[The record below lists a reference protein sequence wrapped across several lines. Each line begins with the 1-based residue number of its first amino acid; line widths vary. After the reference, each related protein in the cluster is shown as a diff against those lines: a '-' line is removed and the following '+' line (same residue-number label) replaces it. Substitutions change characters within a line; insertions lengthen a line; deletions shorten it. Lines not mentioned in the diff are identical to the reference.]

1 MIYLDNNSTTK
12 VDKRV
17 LEAMEPYFTDIYGNS
32 ENLYYEIAEKA
43 KKAVKSSEKIII
55 QSLNCND
62 YNVIFTSGATEGNN
76 HILKGASGYNQNKN
90 HIITT
95 NVEHSSVYNTCK
107 YLETIGF
114 KVTYLD
120 VNSECQID
128 LNKLKEAINEQTIL
142 ISIMWVN
149 NEVGSIFPISEIS
162 KICKENGI
170 LFHSDSTQALG
181 KIKIDL
187 IKDGPDFL
195 TFSGH
200 KIYGPK
206 GIGFTLI
213 KKQLSSENNKLIPLI
228 HGGNQQNGNR
238 SGTLPVPL
246 IVGLAKAVEIVTNE
260 LERNNRNLIM
270 LENMMVSKL
279 IEKLGNLLEFNNNFA
294 NRVYGTINIRIKTLN
309 NQVFLKEISSM
320 LAASAGSAC
329 SVFNP
334 SRVLKFMGFS
344 DLHISQSIRI
354 SLSPYLDVNDLK
366 VIDEAF

>member
-17 LEAMEPYFTDIYGNS
+17 LEAMMPYLTEIYGNS

-43 KKAVKSSEKIII
+43 KIAVKNSEKIIL
-55 QSLNCND
+55 QSLNCED
-62 YNVIFTSGATEGNN
+62 YNIIFTSGATEGNN
-76 HILKGASGYNQNKN
+76 HILKGISGYSQNKN

-107 YLETIGF
+107 YLETVGF

-120 VNSECQID
+120 VDSECQID
-128 LNKLKEAINEQTIL
+128 LNKLKEAITEQTIL
-142 ISIMWVN
+142 VSIMWVN
-149 NEVGSIFPISEIS
+149 NEVGSIFPIYEIS

-170 LFHSDSTQALG
+170 LFHTDSTQALG
-181 KIKIDL
+181 KVKIDL

-213 KKQLSSENNKLIPLI
+213 KKELSSENSKLIPLI
-228 HGGNQQNGNR
+228 HGGNQQSGLR

-246 IVGLAKAVEIVTNE
+246 IVGLAKAVEIVTKE
-260 LERNNRNLIM
+260 LDENNKNLTT
-270 LENMMVSKL
+270 LENLLINKL
-279 IEKLGNLLEFNNNFA
+279 SEKLGNLLEFNNNFG
-294 NRVYGTINIRIKTLN
+294 NRVRGTINIRIKTLN

-329 SVFNP
+329 SVFYP

-366 VIDEAF
+366 ILDQAL